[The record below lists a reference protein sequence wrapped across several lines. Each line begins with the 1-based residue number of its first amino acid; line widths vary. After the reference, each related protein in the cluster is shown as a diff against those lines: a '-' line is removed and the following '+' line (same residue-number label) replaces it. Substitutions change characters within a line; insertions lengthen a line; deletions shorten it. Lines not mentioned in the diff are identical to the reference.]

1 VTPDVCNQI
10 RVYPSSMDETSS
22 RESMTQENLTTRL
35 RERLFANPYLL
46 LALTALFWSGNH
58 VLGRAIAGHVP
69 PFGISMARW
78 LVGAIVLW
86 PVARQHV
93 RTDWPIIRPPL
104 PIIALLALS
113 GGALFGAGQYLGL
126 QYTTALNVSVM
137 NSLAPV
143 LIAGTAAIL
152 FRDRLAPI
160 QMTGIAVSFAGVL
173 VIAMRGDLNVLAHLS
188 FNLGDLIIMAN
199 MMVWAIYCCLLRF
212 KPRMHW
218 LSFIWVFSAIS
229 GLAMVPAHVWEHR
242 SGFPFHADWE
252 TASSIAYVAIFPSIL
267 AFLFWNRGVE
277 LIGANRASA
286 FLHLTPIYSAILAS
300 VMLGEHLQA
309 YHVIGFALILS
320 GVRFASKKA

>member
-1 VTPDVCNQI
+1 
-10 RVYPSSMDETSS
+10 
-22 RESMTQENLTTRL
+22 MTRENLTTRL

-46 LALTALFWSGNH
+46 LALTALNH

-86 PVARQHV
+86 P
-93 RTDWPIIRPPL
+93 
-104 PIIALLALS
+104 
-113 GGALFGAGQYLGL
+113 G
-126 QYTTALNVSVM
+126 
-137 NSLAPV
+137 
-143 LIAGTAAIL
+143 
-152 FRDRLAPI
+152 
-160 QMTGIAVSFAGVL
+160 
-173 VIAMRGDLNVLAHLS
+173 
-188 FNLGDLIIMAN
+188 N

-252 TASSIAYVAIFPSIL
+252 TALSIAYVAIFPSIL